1 MDASRDYEVLNP
13 HKQFGDWN
21 ASWTKFKFPSRQFIK
36 PVSIPIPPF
45 PTAYMCPRF
54 QAPDSPELHFPS
66 FVLKLP
72 SSLHWPHFAG
82 GMETS
87 SGWMLFVATGHCT
100 LQSEACA
107 ELWISLHKNAVILRA
122 SNFSSIFWGKRMEQS
137 SLPKGQFRHGSRVES
152 FWQCIMIS
160 FRSTGQAGTC
170 SMIQGI

>member
-1 MDASRDYEVLNP
+1 MDASRDYEVLDP

-87 SGWMLFVATGHCT
+87 SGWMLFVV
-100 LQSEACA
+100 
-107 ELWISLHKNAVILRA
+107 WSLHSPEWSLCRA
-122 SNFSSIFWGKRMEQS
+122 LNFPSQECSDTESIQLSSIFWGKRMEQS

-160 FRSTGQAGTC
+160 FRSTDQAGTC